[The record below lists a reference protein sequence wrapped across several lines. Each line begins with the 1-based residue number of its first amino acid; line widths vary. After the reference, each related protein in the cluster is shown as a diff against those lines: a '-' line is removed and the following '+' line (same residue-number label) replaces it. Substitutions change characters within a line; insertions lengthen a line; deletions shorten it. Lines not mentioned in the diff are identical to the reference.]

1 MVKRQR
7 TEKAG
12 STPMSEKFH
21 IPDEKLFKYS
31 FHRSGTR
38 VFNQGDTGTDIY
50 ILKKGAVTVIV
61 DDQIVGLINTP
72 DTIIGEMAYFL
83 GIPRTASIEAAED
96 SEFIVIPGERL
107 YRHVLKR
114 PELGIDL
121 LKILSQRLANTTK
134 YAIQLEKEVI
144 EYRNKLRSM
153 QGLEELKQQSLEDEL
168 QFHGLI
174 TEEQAHE
181 CRDELNRQKASG
193 AETPSLLKLIVEKGY
208 VTAEKL
214 TQYLEIK
221 QFQV

>member
-1 MVKRQR
+1 
-7 TEKAG
+7 
-12 STPMSEKFH
+12 MSEKFH
-21 IPDEKLFKYS
+21 ISDEKLFRYS

-38 VFNQGDTGTDIY
+38 VFNQGDAGTDIY

-72 DTIIGEMAYFL
+72 GTIIGEMAYFL
-83 GIPRTASIEAAED
+83 GISRTASIEAAED
-96 SEFIVIPGERL
+96 SEFIVIPGEQL
-107 YRHVLKR
+107 YQHVMKQ

-144 EYRNKLRSM
+144 EYRNELRSM

-168 QFHGLI
+168 QFHGFI

-181 CRDELNRQKASG
+181 CRDELNRLKASG

-208 VTAEKL
+208 ITAEKL

-221 QFQV
+221 QLQD

>member
-1 MVKRQR
+1 
-7 TEKAG
+7 
-12 STPMSEKFH
+12 MSEKFH
-21 IPDEKLFKYS
+21 ISDEGLFRYS

-38 VFNQGDTGTDIY
+38 VFNQGDAGTDIY

-72 DTIIGEMAYFL
+72 GTIIGEMAYFL

-96 SEFIVIPGERL
+96 SEFIVIPGEQL
-107 YRHVLKR
+107 YRHVLKQ

-144 EYRNKLRSM
+144 EYRNELRSM
-153 QGLEELKQQSLEDEL
+153 QGLEDLKQQSLEDEL
-168 QFHGLI
+168 QFHGFI
-174 TEEQAHE
+174 TEEQANE
-181 CRDELNRQKASG
+181 CRDELNRRKASG
-193 AETPSLLKLIVEKGY
+193 AETPSLLKLIVEKGFI
-208 VTAEKL
+208 TAEKL

-221 QFQV
+221 QFQS